1 MSRFKIRFEAVED
14 TLDFF
19 YVKAE
24 TDDIEDVRNRLDD
37 LLVGWYSDAVTE
49 LVNNEFDDMEA
60 GEIYFGDG
68 ATYSAKLRGIQEW
81 KDGEWHTV
89 SEPALNP

>member
-1 MSRFKIRFEAVED
+1 MSRFKIRFATVED

-68 ATYSAKLRGIQEW
+68 GTYSASLRSIQEW

-89 SEPALNP
+89 SEPAVNP